1 VSDHRELIVL
11 VHGFGSMR
19 LIMWPLACLLRAGG
33 FRVRQWSYASL
44 FAPIDDHAKR
54 FFEFLEQLATE
65 ESRFHIVAH
74 SMGSIIVQSALNR
87 GYFPNLGRI
96 VFLAPPNRG
105 SPVARVAALIFGQIL
120 APTRELSDALE
131 SYVNKLERKLKNDV
145 GVIAARFDL
154 LVPISNTHLANESAH
169 IVINATHNSL
179 LVSTTV
185 SKLTARFLATGAFE
199 ESLLAGQEELP

>member
-1 VSDHRELIVL
+1 
-11 VHGFGSMR
+11 
-19 LIMWPLACLLRAGG
+19 
-33 FRVRQWSYASL
+33 
-44 FAPIDDHAKR
+44 
-54 FFEFLEQLATE
+54 
-65 ESRFHIVAH
+65 
-74 SMGSIIVQSALNR
+74 
-87 GYFPNLGRI
+87 

-185 SKLTARFLATGAFE
+185 SKLTARFLATGAFK